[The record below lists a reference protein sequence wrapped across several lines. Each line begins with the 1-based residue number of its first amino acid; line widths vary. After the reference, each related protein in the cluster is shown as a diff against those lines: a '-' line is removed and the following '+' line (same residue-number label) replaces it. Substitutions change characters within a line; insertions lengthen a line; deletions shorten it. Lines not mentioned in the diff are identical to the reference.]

1 MAEPLLSVLSINKRF
16 GAVQASSDFS
26 LEVARGE
33 LHALIGPNGA
43 GKTTALNQLC
53 GETMPDSGRIYFDG
67 KQITRMPA
75 YRRAQLGMARSYQ
88 ITSVFDHLTV
98 RENLSL
104 AIQAHHGHS
113 FRFWKKAASDPV
125 VHRAVLPAMARVDL
139 EARADAPAAS
149 LSHGEKR
156 QLEVGMALSGGP
168 KLLLL
173 DEPYAGMGPGGT
185 VELTRLIQRLKKE
198 VTILLVEHDMGAV
211 FRLADRITVLVYGQ
225 AIASGTPDEIRAD
238 PTVRE
243 AYLGDEALSVHKQH
257 LVAQDRCSHS
267 IEHVVKLQRYPRRSA
282 ATPTVSR
289 SLRPW
294 PEPQATIYG
303 RTRE

>member
-156 QLEVGMALSGGP
+156 QLEVGMALAGGP

-243 AYLGDEALSVHKQH
+243 AYLGDEVNG
-257 LVAQDRCSHS
+257 CS
-267 IEHVVKLQRYPRRSA
+267 K
-282 ATPTVSR
+282 
-289 SLRPW
+289 
-294 PEPQATIYG
+294 
-303 RTRE
+303 